1 MKITMPSGRFLIYI
15 GLLLAL
21 AGTVNSCVYY
31 NTFYLARKNF
41 NSAESSRRQAN
52 RDEASGAEIKGYETA
67 IKKASKVL
75 SEHPTSK
82 WVDDALFVIGKSFYY
97 LGEFAKGERKF
108 RELLSNFPD
117 SKYADESR
125 FFLGKSR
132 YQLENYVPAQEVFV
146 EFIESSKNDAWRAEA
161 IFLMAEMNA
170 KQELDAEAIE
180 FYKQF
185 VDKYSSNFRT
195 ADVYFKMGEL
205 QFKLERYEDAAES
218 FAKASTT
225 TQVDKTKFD
234 ARYRQG
240 TALFEI
246 DSVQAGL
253 ALFEK
258 LRDEQQDSVQLG
270 NILLRIADG
279 NKLLGNER
287 EAILMYDDIG
297 VYFEK
302 RVESAEA
309 YYRLGELAQD
319 DWGDL
324 AVAKDMYSLAGKE
337 QRGGEWRVKAQEK
350 VADIQLVETYLAA
363 VGSDSLETALQSRY
377 LLAEMYRTEL
387 NRPDS
392 AMQEYRKIIELGPD
406 SPLAP
411 RSLLAI
417 GWILENHYSDTVAS
431 HAQYQKVI
439 DQYPQSDA
447 LQKAVELLDLSGAEP
462 YDVYPDKLYG
472 MAENQLFDAENLDS
486 AKSLFQRLIDEFPSS
501 RLVPKSEFAL
511 AKIQLMQFVP
521 STTPIIRPKETPVA
535 VAADSTSKLGDSTIV
550 LDSSKLPIVLD
561 SLMTSD
567 SDSTVTIKVGDSTK
581 VSSGADS
588 VKNPM
593 VIDSAK
599 GLVTD
604 SLAKPAAKDS
614 TSQPK
619 ADSAKGAVSSKD
631 SVKASAGDSIVRLA
645 DMIGRTDIPI
655 DTMAAAAKRDSILAA
670 RAPRPDTTK
679 GKLVNDTTQIA
690 QGKDSTRTS
699 LVGNDSTKVS
709 SSGSDSTA
717 VKAKPAEPE
726 YIDSTMI
733 FVFKK
738 LAEKYAGTEIGDE
751 ALRLASG
758 SGKTNNRL
766 AQQQQA
772 LLQQQQQ
779 QQRLA
784 AQADSVKKT
793 DTTKTE
799 VIDTLTQGQL
809 DEEMLRQ
816 EIDAW
821 PLIDDIPSVTG
832 EFVYPVEASTSK
844 FEGRVVLKIKIEF
857 DGKVSE
863 VIFLKGSKIVA
874 IDREVEKALLDTYF
888 DTLKIEPLK
897 LSGKY
902 FIYNYEIKL
911 PEVYR

>member
-1 MKITMPSGRFLIYI
+1 MKIKIPSGRFFIYI
-15 GLLLAL
+15 GLLVAL

-41 NSAESSRRQAN
+41 NQAESSRKQAN
-52 RDEASGAEIKGYETA
+52 RDNASGAEIKGYETT

-75 SEHPTSK
+75 SEHPNSK

-132 YQLENYVPAQEVFV
+132 FKLDNYVQAKEVFV
-146 EFIESSKNDAWRAEA
+146 EFIESSKNDSWRAEA
-161 IFLMAEMNA
+161 MFLMGEMSV
-170 KQELDAEAIE
+170 KQELDAEAID
-180 FYKQF
+180 YYQKF
-185 VDKYSSNFRT
+185 VEKYPSNFRT
-195 ADVYFKMGEL
+195 ADVYFTMGEL
-205 QFKLERYEDAAES
+205 QVKLERHADAAES
-218 FAKASTT
+218 FARSAAI
-225 TQVDKTKFD
+225 TQVEKTKFD

-240 TALFEI
+240 NALFEI
-246 DSVQAGL
+246 DSVNAGL
-253 ALFEK
+253 ALFKK

-279 NKLLGNER
+279 NKMLGNER
-287 EAILMYDDIG
+287 EAILMYDDVG

-302 RVESAEA
+302 RIESAEA
-309 YYRLGELAQD
+309 YYRLGELAQN

-324 AVAKDMYSLAGKE
+324 VVAKDMYEMAGKE
-337 QRGGEWRVKAQEK
+337 QRGGDWRVKAQEK
-350 VADIQLVETYLAA
+350 VADIKLVETYLAA
-363 VGSDSLETALQSRY
+363 VGSDSLETALRSRF

-392 AMQEYRKIIELGPD
+392 AMQEYRKIIELGPE

-417 GWILENHYSDTVAS
+417 GWILENHYSDTAAS

-439 DQYPQSDA
+439 DRYPQSDA
-447 LQKAVELLDLSGAEP
+447 LQKAVELLNLSGAEP
-462 YDVYPDKLYG
+462 YDIYPDKLYG
-472 MAENQLFDAENLDS
+472 MAEDQLFDAENLDS
-486 AKSLFQRLIDEFPSS
+486 ARSLFQKLIDEFPSS
-501 RLVPKSEFAL
+501 RLVPKAEFAL
-511 AKIQLMQFVP
+511 AKIQLIEFVP
-521 STTPIIRPKETPVA
+521 STTPIVRPKEVPLKVDSDSLA
-535 VAADSTSKLGDSTIV
+535 VLGDSTII
-550 LDSSKLPIVLD
+550 LDSTKLPIVLD

-567 SDSTVTIKVGDSTK
+567 LDRSATIKAGDSTR
-581 VSSGADS
+581 VSGNVDS
-588 VKNPM
+588 VKTLAAA
-593 VIDSAK
+593 DSGR
-599 GLVTD
+599 GLEND
-604 SLAKPAAKDS
+604 SLIKAPAAVDTSTQVKADSTTGAKSAKDS
-614 TSQPK
+614 TNAAPS
-619 ADSAKGAVSSKD
+619 D
-631 SVKASAGDSIVRLA
+631 SVIRLA
-645 DMIGRTDIPI
+645 DMIGRTDLLAA
-655 DTMAAAAKRDSILAA
+655 DTMATAARRDSILAS
-670 RAPRPDTTK
+670 RAPKADTTK
-679 GKLVNDTTQIA
+679 SSAIGDSTKILS
-690 QGKDSTRTS
+690 GKDSTKASPAGADSVGTKGTS
-699 LVGNDSTKVS
+699 
-709 SSGSDSTA
+709 
-717 VKAKPAEPE
+717 AEPQ

-733 FVFKK
+733 FVFQK
-738 LAEKYAGTEIGDE
+738 LAEKYAGTDVGDE

-758 SGKTNNRL
+758 SAHATNRL
-766 AQQQQA
+766 AQQQLA

-784 AQADSVKKT
+784 AQADSLKKN
-793 DTTKTE
+793 DTTRT
-799 VIDTLTQGQL
+799 VVVDTLSQAQL
-809 DEEMLRQ
+809 DEEMLRE
-816 EIDAW
+816 EIDTW
-821 PLIDDIPSVTG
+821 PLIDDLPSVTG

-863 VIFLKGSKIVA
+863 VVFLKGSKITA

-902 FIYNYEIKL
+902 FIYNYEIRL

>member
-1 MKITMPSGRFLIYI
+1 MKVTMPSGRFLIYTC
-15 GLLLAL
+15 LLVAL

-41 NSAESSRRQAN
+41 NQAESSRKQAN

-146 EFIESSKNDAWRAEA
+146 EFIESSKNDGWRAEA
-161 IFLMAEMNA
+161 IFLMGEMNA

-180 FYKQF
+180 YYKQF
-185 VDKYSSNFRT
+185 VEKYSSNFRT
-195 ADVYFKMGEL
+195 SDVYFKMGEL
-205 QFKLERYEDAAES
+205 QTKLERHAEAAES
-218 FAKASTT
+218 FARAAAT
-225 TQVDKTKFD
+225 TQVDKTRFD

-246 DSVQAGL
+246 DSIQAGL

-302 RVESAEA
+302 RIESAEA

-324 AVAKDMYSLAGKE
+324 VVAKDMYELAGKE

-392 AMQEYRKIIELGPD
+392 AMQEYRKIVELGPD

-439 DQYPQSDA
+439 DDYPQSDA
-447 LQKAVELLDLSGAEP
+447 LQKAVELLDLAGAEP
-462 YDVYPDKLYG
+462 YEVYPDKLYG

-486 AKSLFQRLIDEFPSS
+486 ARSLFQRLIDEFPTS

-521 STTPIIRPKETPVA
+521 SKTPIVRPKETPA
-535 VAADSTSKLGDSTIV
+535 PTAGDSVSVLGDSSIV
-550 LDSSKLPIVLD
+550 LDSSRLPIVLD

-567 SDSTVTIKVGDSTK
+567 NDTTLVVDTTK
-581 VSSGADS
+581 IAGVADS
-588 VKNPM
+588 VKMPM
-593 VIDSAK
+593 PVDSAK
-599 GLVTD
+599 GVATD
-604 SLAKPAAKDS
+604 SLAKAALKDS
-614 TSQPK
+614 TSQAK
-619 ADSAKGAVSSKD
+619 ADSASSAAAPKD
-631 SVKASAGDSIVRLA
+631 SVQAAAGEPIVRLA
-645 DMIGRTDIPI
+645 DMIGKSDLSI
-655 DTMAAAAKRDSILAA
+655 DTMAAAARRDSILAA
-670 RAPRPDTTK
+670 RAPKPDTTK
-679 GKLVNDTTQIA
+679 RNVIG
-690 QGKDSTRTS
+690 DSS
-699 LVGNDSTKVS
+699 QVASEKDSTKVAAPGHDS
-709 SSGSDSTA
+709 TKVAIPGSDSTA
-717 VKAKPAEPE
+717 VKAKPTEPE

-733 FVFKK
+733 FVFKR

-758 SGKTNNRL
+758 SAKTNNRA

-784 AQADSVKKT
+784 AQADSAKKT

-799 VIDTLTQGQL
+799 IADTLTQGQL
-809 DEEMLRQ
+809 DEEKLRQ

-863 VIFLKGSKIVA
+863 VIFLKGSNIVA